1 MTLSLNVRNQCPNR
15 AIGLDGLDLMVI
27 YNKNYASNESMEVQ
41 NASVRLLN
49 EF

>member
-1 MTLSLNVRNQCPNR
+1 M
-15 AIGLDGLDLMVI
+15 DLMEL
-27 YNKNYASNESMEVQ
+27 YNKNYASNESMDVQ